1 MLVYQEAAIEE
12 IKIGDL
18 VEVEMDGVHLGAR
31 VVGCD
36 LERGALGIVP
46 YSYAEPSENGSGFV
60 MTPCRGEV
68 LTVTPGK
75 GGVKV
80 RKAVDSEAA
89 VKEPLTWEK
98 VAELEPKVSGLLEE
112 IKAERPREGNY
123 LWIWGNTSKD
133 YLNSSDG
140 VAKRQR
146 IRAPV
151 VSCGRA
157 RRVRKHACL
166 FDPVLP

>member
-18 VEVEMDGVHLGAR
+18 IEVEMDGVHLGAR

-36 LERGALGIVP
+36 SASGALGIVP

-60 MTPCRGEV
+60 IRPCRGEV
-68 LTVTPGK
+68 LTVTPNK

-89 VKEPLTWEK
+89 VTEQLSWEK

-112 IKAERPREGNY
+112 IKDERPREGNY
-123 LWIWGNTSKD
+123 LWIWSKYKQRLSELVGWD
-133 YLNSSDG
+133 REAAKHLELRSSAAYNIVYDKLLNNFG
-140 VAKRQR
+140 
-146 IRAPV
+146 
-151 VSCGRA
+151 
-157 RRVRKHACL
+157 
-166 FDPVLP
+166 DPE

>member
-1 MLVYQEAAIEE
+1 MLIYQEAAIEE

-60 MTPCRGEV
+60 IRPCHGAV

-75 GGVKV
+75 DGVKV
-80 RKAVDSEAA
+80 RKALDSEAA
-89 VKEPLTWEK
+89 VTAPLIWEK
-98 VAELEPKVSGLLEE
+98 IAELEPKVLVLLDE
-112 IKAERPREGNY
+112 IKAERPRESNY
-123 LWIWGNTSKD
+123 LWIWGKYKQRLSELVGWGREAATHPE
-133 YLNSSDG
+133 LRSSAAYNIVYD
-140 VAKRQR
+140 KLLKSLR
-146 IRAPV
+146 
-151 VSCGRA
+151 
-157 RRVRKHACL
+157 
-166 FDPVLP
+166 DPE